1 MKARRGFTLIELM
14 VVVGIIGILAAIGYP
29 MYAQQVESS
38 RYEDAK
44 STLLKVMQ
52 AQERHYPNS
61 YTNNN
66 NNKSRYQYVTD
77 LSNLPEYSNT
87 KVDSEN
93 GFYKIEAQQCDGG
106 STGLDE
112 CVKLVAKPQGDMSG
126 PDFELNSRGKKKPS
140 DEW

>member
-52 AQERHYPNS
+52 AQERLYPNNS
-61 YTNNN
+61 YE
-66 NNKSRYQYVTD
+66 YATD
-77 LSNLPEYSNT
+77 LSNLSEYENT
-87 KVDSEN
+87 TVDSEN
-93 GFYKIEAQQCDGG
+93 GFYKIEAKKCDGG
-106 STGLDE
+106 STNLDE
-112 CVKLVAKPQGDMSG
+112 CIKLVAKPQGDMKG
-126 PDFELNSRGKKKPS
+126 TPKFKLNSRGKKKPS